1 MRISQVIIKNYRNF
15 NNITIVPRKIN
26 GYDLVVLIGENN
38 SGKTNILSLLNTI
51 LNPER
56 SIRTLNFTE
65 SEFYDVSLHIE
76 VEITFDELANSAWH
90 CSHVQE
96 AENDLTRLATKVAD
110 VMHDYRDEQLARS
123 IAWTL
128 VDNRSKAVIVAD
140 ESHYWY
146 SPDGADLHDVPLS
159 FIRQDADLRR
169 VFTDRTTVK
178 KRLYAPEWQ
187 HNEELPYD
195 MIIVGVPLSMPDG
208 SRGAVFIYQSL
219 EAIADA
225 TEHTK
230 ELIFLAAFI
239 AIIMTTFF
247 AFFLSTRITAPL
259 RKMRQA
265 AFEMARGH
273 FDMKVPILTNDE
285 IGGLAMAFNQM
296 GRRLQFN
303 INALNQEK
311 EQLASILSSMAD
323 GVLTFNRDGEILIT
337 NPPAERF
344 LQAWYFEQGNDA
356 EAMAPLPTQVKELF
370 ARVVREEKE
379 QSTEV
384 TLQGRTWVILMT
396 PLYGKT
402 MVRGAVAVLRDMTE
416 ERRLD
421 KLRKDFIANVSHE
434 LRTPIAML
442 QGYSEA
448 IIDDIAASE
457 DEKKEMAKVIYD
469 ESLRMGRLVNDL
481 LDLARMEA
489 GHIELHYEQVK
500 LAPYIERVIR
510 KFHGLAREKGIEL
523 EAEFRDGDMDIAFD
537 PDRIEQVLTNLID
550 NAIRHTESVGAVR
563 LIAERS
569 GDGVTIHV
577 QDSGSGIP
585 EEDLPFV
592 FERFYKAD
600 KARTRGRSGTG
611 LGLAIAKN
619 IVEAHKGLIT
629 VHSKLNEGTTF
640 SFYLPARGPKGA

>member
-1 MRISQVIIKNYRNF
+1 MWLFRS
-15 NNITIVPRKIN
+15 
-26 GYDLVVLIGENN
+26 VV
-38 SGKTNILSLLNTI
+38 GKLWFTI
-51 LNPER
+51 L
-56 SIRTLNFTE
+56 LL
-65 SEFYDVSLHIE
+65 VSCVLFVLTILLLKFFE
-76 VEITFDELANSAWH
+76 NYY
-90 CSHVQE
+90 VQE
-96 AENDLTRLATKVAD
+96 AEKELTQLATKVSE
-110 VMHDYRDEQLARS
+110 VMRDYEDEKLARS

-128 VDNRSKAVIVAD
+128 VDNISKAVIIVD
-140 ESHYWY
+140 SSHYWY
-146 SPDGADLHDVPLS
+146 SPTNDELRDLPLS
-159 FIRQDADLRR
+159 LIEKDKDLRK
-169 VFTDRTTVK
+169 VLTEGKSVK
-178 KRLYAPEWQ
+178 KKTY
-187 HNEELPYD
+187 LPNVQTGKSQYSD
-195 MIIVGVPLSMPDG
+195 VIIVGVPLEMADG
-208 SRGAVFIYQSL
+208 KRGGVFIYQSL
-219 EAIADA
+219 QAIED
-225 TEHTK
+225 TTRQTK
-230 ELIFLAAFI
+230 KLIFLAAFI
-239 AIIMTTFF
+239 AIVLTTFF

-265 AFEMARGH
+265 AFEVARGK
-273 FDMKVPILTNDE
+273 FDTKVPILTNDE

-323 GVLTFNRDGEILIT
+323 GVITFNRDGEILIT

-344 LQAWYFEQGNDA
+344 LQAWYFEQGNNA
-356 EAMAPLPTQVKELF
+356 ETIAPLPPQVKELF
-370 ARVVREEKE
+370 GRVVREEKE
-379 QSTEV
+379 QSIELS
-384 TLQGRTWVILMT
+384 LQGRTWVILMT
-396 PLYGKT
+396 PLYSKT
-402 MVRGAVAVLRDMTE
+402 TVRGAVAVLRDMTE

-448 IIDDIAASE
+448 IIDDIAATDE
-457 DEKKEMAKVIYD
+457 EKKEMAKVIYD

-489 GHIELHYEQVK
+489 GHITLNYETVQ
-500 LAPYIERVIR
+500 LAPYIERIIR
-510 KFHGLAREKGIEL
+510 KFQGLAKEKQIDL
-523 EAEFRDGDMDIAFD
+523 SAEFKDEDIQIAID

-550 NAIRHTESVGAVR
+550 NAIRHTDKNGMVKIIV
-563 LIAERS
+563 ERS

-619 IVEAHKGLIT
+619 IVEAHKGTIS
-629 VHSKLNEGTTF
+629 VHSKLHEGTTF
-640 SFYLPARGPKGA
+640 TFYLPNGPQET